1 MTEKELHAEALRYH
15 SQNGAGK
22 LEICPTKPVNTP
34 EDLSLAYS
42 PGVAAPSLA
51 IAADPELYP
60 PRQSRRRHIQRLR
73 RAGPRKYRRVGGQAR
88 YGGQMCV
95 VQNYGGDRR
104 FRYRD

>member
-42 PGVAAPSLA
+42 PGVAAPS
-51 IAADPELYP
+51 P
-60 PRQSRRRHIQRLR
+60 PIPKKPDGQRPTPPVKGRRSQSPLLLFHLKTNKI
-73 RAGPRKYRRVGGQAR
+73 
-88 YGGQMCV
+88 
-95 VQNYGGDRR
+95 NHDT
-104 FRYRD
+104 